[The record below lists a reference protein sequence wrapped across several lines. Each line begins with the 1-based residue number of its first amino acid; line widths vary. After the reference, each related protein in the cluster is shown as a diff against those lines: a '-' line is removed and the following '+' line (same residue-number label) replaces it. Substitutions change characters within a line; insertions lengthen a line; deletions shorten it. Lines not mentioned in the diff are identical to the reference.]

1 MLVANALGMGTYYI
15 PLLVSAAQILF
26 SSAMWEEKYVGECR
40 TTVFGLI
47 GTSEILS
54 LFIGLQLLS
63 GTVLSRGE
71 DSVGTVFVLGI
82 LFSSVVGSAVCLIN
96 VLKKTRS
103 LSPLKDLVPI
113 LAINGGFQ
121 LVPTISSAVP
131 FLSLSLTNSLLTIL
145 MIVASMGKSS
155 FPPVGVWGFICA
167 LVAAEAAA
175 SLLPHLSSTILN
187 AYTILFGLYFLRTV
201 VTIIGEL
208 KQFLGISVLTLNPR
222 KTS

>member
-131 FLSLSLTNSLLTIL
+131 FLSLSLTNSLLT
-145 MIVASMGKSS
+145 MV
-155 FPPVGVWGFICA
+155 
-167 LVAAEAAA
+167 
-175 SLLPHLSSTILN
+175 
-187 AYTILFGLYFLRTV
+187 
-201 VTIIGEL
+201 
-208 KQFLGISVLTLNPR
+208 
-222 KTS
+222 